1 MAPGGGLQDELLEGV
16 RALLL
21 GQRRLEQLVARLAPG
36 AAAAGGG
43 GVDAFP
49 PLPLPEGAERELL
62 EEPPSCSA
70 SPAKSARREASRRLL
85 DDLVSPAA
93 SMSWL
98 LHDRDAVHDTRSIES
113 KVWLERVEVREEL
126 VKCGSSEALE
136 KECSRHR
143 SYGPRRTLRSS
154 SVASVVSLSGVQD
167 LAALTPT
174 SASERVLSSL
184 RLLRP
189 GNMVELLREL
199 RAWLSWSRLSRSTV
213 LSPSSTPRAWLDAV
227 SLLVLLY
234 NLSSIPYFFAFQVDN
249 GASPWVTFEYVSA
262 SFWFVDLLVS
272 FRTGYYAD
280 GHLHMEPWKIARRY
294 LRSSFFLDL
303 LTLLIDVVSIVL
315 RALEN
320 ESVVPAAYI
329 RTFKIVRVFRL
340 AGVTRVRNLH
350 GILDRLGNSY
360 HVILVKAFT
369 GSLYNICKFALAL
382 VWVNHTIACF
392 WCFLGRED
400 PRGSVSDTGFTWM
413 DTGDGLAWAYS
424 HSGRLYQYTTA
435 FHWALTQMTPGSMQV
450 FPVNSVERIFNII
463 CLIGGLLVFSA
474 LVSAISASAAQLKI
488 DMQGHSR
495 EMERLIRFLHRS
507 HIEPELRMQV
517 CKQIRVKLVQRR
529 PEVIKDLSVLG
540 LLSLSLRHA
549 LQLALCNPHLLEHPL
564 LHFLSIAD
572 AAMWEEICMRCAHFS
587 VLVKRDS
594 LFVFGAEAEG
604 IYFVVRGPLSYD
616 LDKSFPAQTSE
627 TKQAETG
634 SWLSEA
640 ALWCHWRHM
649 GCAETLTGCEVLLLR
664 AATLVPILTRIGLI
678 GQLVCAYAR
687 SFHHFLRN
695 STSSMSCEWPNDLVL
710 PFKPDEVIAA
720 MPKSVTAVIGQGA
733 IDVLMAPSE
742 SPLSSWLHGVS
753 QDNIQRL
760 ASEVREGRTTLLVTG
775 KRDVVRCVPLVVL
788 EMHRHDG
795 RVFVRMRLDRKAN
808 GDQEANCRL
817 PGGRQEVGEHP
828 DKCLERLLRG
838 KLKALASGITVVGVE
853 RRSEQDNSRKFGVP
867 TRYIRT
873 VVLAEWQES
882 EQDIRALGSA
892 RLSAMAP
899 VTWKDSSRSD
909 GSSGS
914 VAQTFRASTFR
925 PRRTRTTK
933 HEMRPSV
940 TVGTEVFMLAE
951 DVGFYAWLTKE
962 QLAFLQGPQGQ
973 HSLFNWLS
981 ELYRRV
987 GVNPD
992 VPDGGE
998 TWKSAWLSTF
1008 GEDAKLDGGE
1018 LGHAPHQNPDLRDQE
1033 PGMDSSSLQATCQD
1047 QHGPGSP
1054 GALRHGGDLIDPL
1067 GTEAI

>member
-649 GCAETLTGCEVLLLR
+649 GCAEAKDPAGAGCCEVLFLQADALI
-664 AATLVPILTRIGLI
+664 PILTKRGLI
-678 GQLVCAYAR
+678 GQLAWAYAR
-687 SFHHFLRN
+687 GFLHFLQK
-695 STSSMSCEWPNDLVL
+695 SAPPLCDWPNDLDL
-710 PFKPDEVIAA
+710 PFGADEVIAA
-720 MPKSVTAVIGQGA
+720 MPKDATAVVGQCA
-733 IDVLMAPSE
+733 IDVLRAPTGS
-742 SPLSSWLHGVS
+742 LLTGWLRE
-753 QDNIQRL
+753 DTIERL
-760 ASEVREGRTTLLVTG
+760 ATEVQAGRCALLTTG
-775 KRDVVRCVPLVVL
+775 RGGVVRCVPIVVL
-788 EMHRHDG
+788 QMRRRDG
-795 RVFVRMRLDRKAN
+795 RMLVRMRLTCRAD
-808 GDQEANCRL
+808 GVQEATCQL
-817 PGGRQEVGEHP
+817 PGGKQEVGEPP
-828 DKCLERLLRG
+828 DGCFQRLLDG
-838 KLKALASGITVVGVE
+838 KLKALADGIMVVGVE
-853 RRSEQDNSRKFGVP
+853 RQSEQDKSWKFGVP
-867 TRYIRT
+867 TRYVRT
-873 VVLAEWQES
+873 VVSAEWLQQEGDVGPLDQFIVPGVDTL
-882 EQDIRALGSA
+882 ELALSQ
-892 RLSAMAP
+892 R
-899 VTWKDSSRSD
+899 SSG
-909 GSSGS
+909 GSS
-914 VAQTFRASTFR
+914 FIRR
-925 PRRTRTTK
+925 PK
-933 HEMRPSV
+933 NEPSFP
-940 TVGTEVFMLAE
+940 GEGEVLMLPG
-951 DVGFYAWLTKE
+951 DVGFYGWLTEDQFIFFK
-962 QLAFLQGPQGQ
+962 GPKGQ
-973 HSLFNWLS
+973 HNLFHWLTQ
-981 ELYRRV
+981 LYKAV
-987 GVNPD
+987 GVHPDDLDRDETNPE
-992 VPDGGE
+992 VESP
-998 TWKSAWLSTF
+998 LF
-1008 GEDAKLDGGE
+1008 F
-1018 LGHAPHQNPDLRDQE
+1018 
-1033 PGMDSSSLQATCQD
+1033 
-1047 QHGPGSP
+1047 PGSSRQVGEGSDRDACSTRP
-1054 GALRHGGDLIDPL
+1054 RAGSI
-1067 GTEAI
+1067 

>member
-649 GCAETLTGCEVLLLR
+649 GCAEAKDPAGAGCCEVLFLQADALI
-664 AATLVPILTRIGLI
+664 PILTKRGLI
-678 GQLVCAYAR
+678 GQLAWAYAR
-687 SFHHFLRN
+687 GFLHFLQK
-695 STSSMSCEWPNDLVL
+695 SAPPLCDWPNDLVL
-710 PFKPDEVIAA
+710 PFGVDEVIAA
-720 MPKSVTAVIGQGA
+720 MPKEATAVIGQVA
-733 IDVLMAPSE
+733 IDVLMAPPE
-742 SPLSSWLHGVS
+742 SLLDSWLHAVPQG
-753 QDNIQRL
+753 NIQRL
-760 ASEVREGRTTLLVTG
+760 ASEVMDGGSTLLAIGRRVI
-775 KRDVVRCVPLVVL
+775 VRCVPLVAL
-788 EMHRHDG
+788 RLRHQDG
-795 RVFVRMRLDRKAN
+795 RIFVRMKLDSRAD
-808 GDQEANCRL
+808 GGLEASCKL
-817 PGGRQEVGEHP
+817 PGGKQEAGESPH
-828 DKCLERLLRG
+828 DCLRRLLRG
-838 KLKALASGITVVGVE
+838 KLRALRDGIAVVGVE
-853 RRSEQDNSRKFGVP
+853 RQSQQDNSRKFGVP
-867 TRYIRT
+867 TRYVRT
-873 VVLAEWQES
+873 VVLARWQGSEGDTAALGQLKVHTVDTTLSVAS
-882 EQDIRALGSA
+882 EQHGYGSGEDVASESLAKKPRAKCEKKTSLGI
-892 RLSAMAP
+892 
-899 VTWKDSSRSD
+899 
-909 GSSGS
+909 G
-914 VAQTFRASTFR
+914 AQA
-925 PRRTRTTK
+925 
-933 HEMRPSV
+933 
-940 TVGTEVFMLAE
+940 FMLPE
-951 DVGFYAWLTKE
+951 DVGFYTWLTEDQFDFAKS
-962 QLAFLQGPQGQ
+962 PQGQ
-973 HSLFNWLS
+973 QSLIDWLS
-981 ELYRRV
+981 VLYSTV
-987 GVNPD
+987 GLNPD
-992 VPDGGE
+992 VPVEKDAWKRACLSNAGSGKGLGE
-998 TWKSAWLSTF
+998 Y
-1008 GEDAKLDGGE
+1008 E
-1018 LGHAPHQNPDLRDQE
+1018 LGE
-1033 PGMDSSSLQATCQD
+1033 E
-1047 QHGPGSP
+1047 PGSP
-1054 GALRHGGDLIDPL
+1054 AALSRRGDVDDPPTAMSDL
-1067 GTEAI
+1067 A